1 MNSNGLRDVLGFGV
15 WAVVAVGWEIP
26 GVGVRLGSVIGT
38 GRIGEV
44 PGRENPE
51 RGKMDPPLLDFSPHN
66 DYMRRDNPRP
76 TAGLALSVLTGMFHR
91 EWRRFL
97 KG

>member
-1 MNSNGLRDVLGFGV
+1 MNSNGLRDIFGFGV
-15 WAVVAVGWEIP
+15 WAVVAVVSEIL
-26 GVGVRLGSVIGT
+26 GVGVRLRSVIGT

-51 RGKMDPPLLDFSPHN
+51 RGKMDPPHLDFSPH
-66 DYMRRDNPRP
+66 DDDMRRDDPRP
-76 TAGLALSVLTGMFHR
+76 TAGLALSVLTGLFHR